1 MVCCIDFSMMYA
13 TGHIHCGGKKNNSA
27 EKQWMLIPKFK
38 VVVFCN
44 IVGIFLFHKC
54 RSALDMWQIV
64 MAQLRKFLR
73 GYGSNI
79 RGDQRRRKVGLLEK
93 LKSLD
98 EKVENDG
105 LPESEWIKIFVVKE
119 ELVQVYKLEEKY
131 WQRRSGVKWILEGD
145 ANI

>member
-1 MVCCIDFSMMYA
+1 
-13 TGHIHCGGKKNNSA
+13 
-27 EKQWMLIPKFK
+27 MLIPKFK

-79 RGDQRRRKVGLLEK
+79 RGDQSRRKVGLLEK